1 LLANVVSRG
10 SDRLNLDVLFR
21 VPSIAGFDIKKD
33 GTRLALNSN
42 RTGQYEIY
50 LYNLKTQESK
60 QITFAPE
67 AKTAPR
73 FSPTHQELAYSHDY
87 QGNEQF
93 DILLMDL
100 ETEESRNI
108 TPDTKESISPFVD
121 WSPDGQRMAISSNK
135 SGKFSIYTLN
145 RTGGEPSLVHDHQYI
160 DYDPEWSPDGKK
172 IAFTSL
178 VKGQDQGIFMT
189 NLSDHE
195 TTQLANYGHA
205 VESSSPDWS
214 PDGHKVAFESADKG
228 SYDIGVYDESDQKV
242 EWVTD
247 GKMERDSPTWS
258 HDGSM
263 LSYLENQNSNLVI
276 RLYRYDT
283 GETDTIQLMPG
294 IHSHVRFSPDNKT
307 IYFLY
312 SGPRNPTDLWSHN
325 LDSGQFR
332 QLTKSLP
339 VSLDTSSFVSPTN
352 VSYKSVDGK
361 TIPALLYKPGSER
374 GKGKPPA
381 IVYVHGGP
389 TAQFMNSWNPL
400 VQEYLDQGF
409 IVIAPNY
416 RGSTGYGRE
425 FREANRFVMGQLD
438 LADVVKGAEYLSKN
452 SLADP
457 ARIGI
462 TGGSFGGY
470 LTMCA
475 LARYPSLWAAGSA
488 IVPFLNWFTEIQNE
502 RDDLRY
508 WDMQNMGDPEK
519 DKDRLREASP
529 IFFIDQIRVP
539 VQMIAG
545 AHDPRCPPSETL
557 QAQNE
562 LRKHGKQADVV
573 IYPDEGHGFLKMDNR
588 VDAYKKNVHFLT
600 DRVKKIS

>member
-1 LLANVVSRG
+1 VVSKG

-21 VPSIAGFDIKKD
+21 VPSVVGFDIKKD

-42 RTGQYEIY
+42 RTGQYEIH

-60 QITFAPE
+60 QITFPPE

-73 FSPTHQELAYSHDY
+73 FSPTKPELAYSHDY

-100 ETEESRNI
+100 DTGQSTNI
-108 TPDTKESISPFVD
+108 TPDTKESIGPLVD
-121 WSPDGQRMAISSNK
+121 WSPNGLQMAMSSNK
-135 SGKFSIYTLN
+135 SGKFSIYTLD
-145 RTGGEPSLVHDHQYI
+145 RTGGEPNLVHDHQYI

-172 IAFTSL
+172 IAFTAL
-178 VKGQDQGIFMT
+178 VKGQDQGIFLT

-195 TTQLANYGHA
+195 TTQLANYGHV

-214 PDGHKVAFESADKG
+214 PDGRRIAFESADKG
-228 SYDIGVYDESDQKV
+228 SYDIGVYDDPDQKV
-242 EWVTD
+242 EWITD

-258 HDGSM
+258 PDGNI
-263 LSYLENQNSNLVI
+263 LSYLENQNGNLVI
-276 RLYRYDT
+276 KLYHYDT
-283 GETDTIQLMPG
+283 RETDTIQLMPG

-312 SGPRNPTDLWSHN
+312 SGPKNPTDLWSHN
-325 LDSGQFR
+325 FDSGQFR

-352 VSYKSVDGK
+352 VSYRSVDGK
-361 TIPALLYKPGSER
+361 TIPALLYKPSSVES
-374 GKGKPPA
+374 KGKPPA

-389 TAQFMNSWNPL
+389 TAQFMNSWTPL
-400 VQEYLDQGF
+400 IQEYLDQGF

-508 WDMQNMGDPEK
+508 WDMENMGDPEK
-519 DKDRLREASP
+519 DKERLREASP

-600 DRVKKIS
+600 DRVKRIS